1 MAFFPI
7 RNIQQYAVVLCS
19 KTQELK
25 DEKKRTDNLVYQ
37 MIPKAI
43 AVKLKSKSDCLVA
56 EAYDCVTIF
65 FSDIAGF
72 YQVTMTKKMLQMFCL
87 VF

>member
-1 MAFFPI
+1 MI
-7 RNIQQYAVVLCS
+7 LCS

-25 DEKKRTDNLVYQ
+25 DEKARTDELVYQ

-43 AVKLKSKSDCLVA
+43 AVKLKSKSECLIA
-56 EAYDCVTIF
+56 ESYDCVTIF

-72 YQVTMTKKMLQMFCL
+72 YQVIMTRKIVLFY
-87 VF
+87 FIF